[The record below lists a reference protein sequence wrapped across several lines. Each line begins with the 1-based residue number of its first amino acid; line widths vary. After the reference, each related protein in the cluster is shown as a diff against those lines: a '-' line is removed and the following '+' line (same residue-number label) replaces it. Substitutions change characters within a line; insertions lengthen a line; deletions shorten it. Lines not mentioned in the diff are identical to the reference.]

1 MKVIQIISSFS
12 PGGAEIL
19 VKNLAI
25 ELSKK
30 IDVEVWVLGKSK
42 DESFEKKYMNQLEQ
56 HHVRMVK
63 FNKKYHDNSIKIF
76 FTLRE
81 QIQMSKPDIIN
92 THMEYINIY
101 TVLASLGLGVPIVHT
116 VHNIKITYLWIF
128 RFFLKYFTRKFV
140 AISVKVGNI
149 IQEQL
154 NLPPN
159 KIRLIFNGINL
170 QEYNRVKRKEREN
183 VGHIIAVGR
192 LLPQKDYPNLLQAY
206 KELLFLLLEQCIEPP
221 QLNIVGDGRLKKDL
235 MKIAD
240 KLNITPKVNFL
251 GIRTDIPHL
260 LTASDLYVMASKWE
274 GFSISLIEAM
284 ASGIPVIATSVG
296 SNSEIIENNK
306 NGLLLVSGRP
316 DLLAKAMYE
325 LILNKE
331 LRRRFSKNAPDAAKK
346 FSIEACAE
354 GYLKLYFDLIKR

>member
-1 MKVIQIISSFS
+1 VKVIQIISSFS
-12 PGGAEIL
+12 PGGAEVL
-19 VKNLAI
+19 VKNMAI

-30 IDVEVWVLGKSK
+30 NDVEVWALAKSK
-42 DESFEKKYMNQLEQ
+42 DESFEKKYMDQLEQ

-63 FNKKYHDNSIKIF
+63 FNKKYHDNRIKIIF
-76 FTLRE
+76 KLRE
-81 QIQMSKPDIIN
+81 QIRMSKPDIIN
-92 THMEYINIY
+92 THLEYVNIF
-101 TVLASLGLGVPIVHT
+101 TVLASLGLGIPVVHT
-116 VHNIKITYLWIF
+116 VHNIKIEYLWFF
-128 RFFLKYFTRKFV
+128 RYFLKYFTMKFV

-170 QEYNRVKRKEREN
+170 QEFNRVKRKEREN
-183 VGHIIAVGR
+183 VSHIIAVGR
-192 LLPQKDYPNLLQAY
+192 LLPQKDYPNLLWAY
-206 KELLFLLLEQCIEPP
+206 EKLLFLLSGQGIEPP
-221 QLNIVGDGRLKKDL
+221 QLNIVGDGKLKGGL
-235 MKIAD
+235 MKMAEQ
-240 KLNITPKVNFL
+240 LNITSKVNFL

-260 LTASDLYVMASKWE
+260 LETSDLYVMASKQE
-274 GFSISLIEAM
+274 GLSISLIEAI

-296 SNSEIIENNK
+296 SNSETIENNK

-316 DLLAKAMYE
+316 DLLAKAMLE

-331 LRRRFSKNAPDAAKK
+331 LRRRFSKNGPDAAKK